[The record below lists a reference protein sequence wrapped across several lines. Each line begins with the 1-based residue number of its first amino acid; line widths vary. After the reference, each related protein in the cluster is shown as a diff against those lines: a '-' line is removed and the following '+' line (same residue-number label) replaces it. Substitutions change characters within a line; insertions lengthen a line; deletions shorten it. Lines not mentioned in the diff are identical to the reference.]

1 MGISVGKTSP
11 DVEILELELTRSEP
25 ADRASSH
32 S

>member
-1 MGISVGKTSP
+1 VGKTSP